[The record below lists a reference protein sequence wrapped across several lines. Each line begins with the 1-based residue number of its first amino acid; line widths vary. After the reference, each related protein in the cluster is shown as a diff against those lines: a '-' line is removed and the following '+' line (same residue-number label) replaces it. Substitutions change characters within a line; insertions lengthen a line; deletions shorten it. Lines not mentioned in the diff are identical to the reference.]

1 MIIELLT
8 LLLVIL
14 LAYEFLHTAKHA
26 IINTIT
32 GLITLALVNFVLHMG
47 IPYSIWVIL
56 ICAIGGIPGA
66 ILVIVFHLLGIAF

>member
-1 MIIELLT
+1 MIIELLA
-8 LLLVIL
+8 LFVVIM
-14 LAYEFLHTAKHA
+14 LAFIFLHSAKHA

-66 ILVIVFHLLGIAF
+66 VLVVVLHLLGIAF